1 MALKILVTPSFSRVV
16 KKLHAKDKK
25 EVDAAIVEIATDPTI
40 GDEKKG
46 DLIGIFVYKF
56 KLNKQE
62 VLLAY
67 RLQPSKFKPQ
77 EIVLLSL
84 GSHENFYS
92 NINGYLAEL
101 NVAEGEYVSTGTAL
115 FKIASLETVWVN
127 AEVYQNELSSL
138 FQNPEIELEFE
149 ALPNEI
155 FKGQIILNPPVLDAN
170 KKVSS
175 VKISVQNTKGK
186 IQPGMM
192 AVVSVSRNQKN
203 TLVILKSSIVLGK
216 GSSSVWIQTS
226 SGMFEKRMIETG
238 IENKVEIEVISGI
251 SEGDLIVSSGS
262 YLLNS
267 VFILKNGAN
276 SMGGMKM

>member
-16 KKLHAKDKK
+16 KKLHTKDKK

-92 NINGYLAEL
+92 
-101 NVAEGEYVSTGTAL
+101 
-115 FKIASLETVWVN
+115 
-127 AEVYQNELSSL
+127 
-138 FQNPEIELEFE
+138 
-149 ALPNEI
+149 
-155 FKGQIILNPPVLDAN
+155 
-170 KKVSS
+170 
-175 VKISVQNTKGK
+175 
-186 IQPGMM
+186 
-192 AVVSVSRNQKN
+192 
-203 TLVILKSSIVLGK
+203 SI
-216 GSSSVWIQTS
+216 
-226 SGMFEKRMIETG
+226 KR
-238 IENKVEIEVISGI
+238 
-251 SEGDLIVSSGS
+251 
-262 YLLNS
+262 
-267 VFILKNGAN
+267 
-276 SMGGMKM
+276 